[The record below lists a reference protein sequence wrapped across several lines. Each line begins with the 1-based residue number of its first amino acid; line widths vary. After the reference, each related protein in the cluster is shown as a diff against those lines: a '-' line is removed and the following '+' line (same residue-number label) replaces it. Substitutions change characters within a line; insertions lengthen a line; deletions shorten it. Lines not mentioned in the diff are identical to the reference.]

1 MVMKKYLQPA
11 LQIIKAEPL
20 RLMSGSGGTGGN
32 SGGSGGNDKDRWVD
46 FNIGIGV
53 GEPKEEVIEGDEIT
67 FD

>member
-1 MVMKKYLQPA
+1 MKKYLQPA

-20 RLMSGSGGTGGN
+20 RLMSGSGGTGGD

-46 FNIGIGV
+46 FKIGV
-53 GEPKEEVIEGDEIT
+53 VEPKEEVIEGDEIT